1 MATYQMPLNGKW
13 VKFSDKML
21 IAANESGDKARVE
34 QAEAMWELYQ
44 QYDVNR
50 ISFFLAHSG
59 GTDFIND
66 YDKELCILL
75 AGEQQGKTFAGLAW
89 YILRAIPCDPNWPCF
104 TKHGLTCPDWDGPY
118 TTALA
123 SYEMVLHCQRNLWP
137 KLADLLPAYELKEYS
152 PHWHPKDSRKQQK
165 QPNWAAPII
174 RLDCGSRMDFFA
186 YRQHPEA
193 FVSMTYQRWLFDEQV
208 PEHAFDGA
216 RSRGLTAD
224 DFQMAIC
231 ATPSKVLGRPDT
243 GASHWVARLVS
254 GVNTKGLDYS
264 LYHIRMD
271 EVPDAIVSA
280 KKKKARY
287 NTLIVG
293 PTDRQDAKAM
303 RAGQSR
309 WEGTFEQSEGL
320 VYDNWDINLHLID
333 PIVIPEWWSRGR
345 ALDPGYVDPYAG
357 LWGAIA
363 PWGDVIFYREYY
375 RVGIGLS
382 DNVGNIIAASGNERV
397 ACGTREFDSGATDQT
412 YREEFTNE
420 HYQFTVVDGKTFEQ
434 PTREAGVTQGE
445 LTRMYGLEDAEPASG
460 QHNASAVPLVR
471 AWFEPVPGRPHILV
485 RMGLVK
491 EVLDIYRKPIT
502 AAPRAYVFNTLT
514 RFRGEME
521 GYENKEDKDEPV
533 DKNDHLM
540 TAMKFWF
547 LKDPRPLGQP
557 SDELEFARQRHPR
570 PMGIPDHV
578 GPVKA
583 RQHKNR
589 RSFCVVPGID
599 L

>member
-21 IAANESGDKARVE
+21 IAANESGDKARAE

-44 QYDVNR
+44 QYERNR
-50 ISFFLAHSG
+50 VSFFLAHG
-59 GTDFIND
+59 GGLDFVND
-66 YDKELCILL
+66 YKHRLCILL
-75 AGEQQGKTFAGLAW
+75 AGEQNGKTMHGLAW
-89 YILRAIPCDPNWPCF
+89 LILRTIECDPSWPCF
-104 TKHGLTCPDWDGPY
+104 VKHGLTCPEWEGPKQV
-118 TTALA
+118 ALA

-137 KLADLLPAYELKEYS
+137 KLSELLPTDELREYS
-152 PHWHPKDSRKQQK
+152 PHWHPKDSRKVQK

-174 RLDCGSRMDFFA
+174 RLAGGSRIDFFA

-216 RSRGLTAD
+216 RARNLTAED
-224 DFQMAIC
+224 WQIAIC

-243 GASHWVARLVS
+243 GASGWVARLVS
-254 GVNTKGLDYS
+254 GVNTKAVDHAV
-264 LYHIRMD
+264 YHIRMD

-280 KKKKARY
+280 RNKAERY
-287 NTLIVG
+287 QTLIVL
-293 PTDRQDAKAM
+293 PKQLEDQKAI
-303 RAGQSR
+303 RAGESR
-309 WEGTFEQSEGL
+309 WSGTFEQSEGM
-320 VYDNWDINLHLID
+320 VYDNWDINLHWID
-333 PIVIPEWWSRGR
+333 PFEIPKWWSRGR
-345 ALDPGYVDPYAG
+345 AGDPGYVDPYAC

-363 PWGDVIFYREYY
+363 PWGDVVFYREYY
-375 RVGIGLS
+375 RAGLGLS
-382 DNVGNIIAASGNERV
+382 ANVGNIIAASGNERV
-397 ACGTREFDSGATDQT
+397 ACGTHEFDSGATDQT
-412 YREEFTNE
+412 YNEEFTSE
-420 HYQFTVVDGKTFEQ
+420 HYQFTVMDGKTFEQ
-434 PTREAGVTQGE
+434 PSREAGVTQGD
-445 LTRMYGLEDAEPASG
+445 LTQMYGLEDAEPASG

-491 EVLDIYRKPIT
+491 EVLDYKGNPIT
-502 AAPRAYVFNTLT
+502 AAPRVYVVNTLL

-521 GYENKEDKDEPV
+521 GYVNKEDKDEPV

-540 TAMKFWF
+540 TAMKFFF
-547 LKDPRPLGQP
+547 LADPQALGQP
-557 SDELEFARQRHPR
+557 EDMIEFARQQRPR

-578 GPVKA
+578 GPAKA
-583 RQHKNR
+583 RRPKNR
-589 RSFCVVPGID
+589 RSFCVVPGLD